1 MRKLVLTCLTTGLIV
16 TTGWAQ
22 TLFTYGDNAVSKKE
36 FLRNYEK
43 NALNKKPDFSEQ
55 ALKEYIDLYSLF
67 RMKVKEAERQ
77 QIDTFPAVDAELGNY
92 RRQLAKTY
100 LTDEEVNN
108 KLIREAYDRMK
119 EERHVAHIM
128 LMAPAGLNADDT
140 LKLYNRMDSI
150 YNAITKKKADFGEM
164 AKIYSEDRGSKD
176 NGGDIGYMTSLQTLY
191 PFETAVYT
199 TQVGKIS
206 RPFRTALGYHIVK
219 VIAARPARGEV
230 QVAQIL
236 FGAPESKG
244 AEGKAEAKQL
254 AEKALLELK
263 AGAKFEDLVAKY
275 SEDKFTKEEGG
286 VMPKFGVG
294 SKVPAFED
302 AAFALKKPGDLSQPV
317 ETQYGYHIIKLI
329 KKYPLAPFDS
339 LHNQIKKSVENDSRA
354 QVAKDIYFDKIK
366 KDNNFKEY
374 PASFEEVQAFIRA
387 IPDTG
392 KDANLLSDA
401 YTKMTKP
408 LFNLGKNTY
417 SQRDLLFFVENMTR
431 GKLMGPKQNMARDLY
446 NLYLNRVVNDYQEHK
461 LVEENEDFRNLM
473 QEYHDGILLFQL
485 MDDNV
490 WSKASRDT
498 AGLKAFYNQNKG
510 KYQWEPGFKG
520 AVYKFK
526 DEQALKD
533 GLKVLNAKKNVTD
546 EDVVKATNTESRPD
560 GVTIQSGRYEFAH
573 FTEAPRAE
581 LTKGAV
587 TKPVKNSD
595 GTYTVV
601 KVNEVYDTNTPKSL
615 EDARGYVV
623 AEYQDYLERKW
634 NEELRVKYP
643 VKVDANVLKGMVK

>member
-1 MRKLVLTCLTTGLIV
+1 MRKLILTCLASGFIISTG
-16 TTGWAQ
+16 GAQ

-43 NALNKKPDFSEQ
+43 NTINKKPDFSDK

-77 QIDTFPAVDAELGNY
+77 QIDTFPAVDAELNNY

-108 KLIREAYDRMK
+108 KLMLEAYNRMR

-128 LMAPAGLNADDT
+128 LMAPAGLNAEDT

-150 YNAITKKKADFGEM
+150 YNALIKKKADFGAL
-164 AKIYSEDRGSKD
+164 AKEYSEDRGSKD
-176 NGGDIGYMTSLQTLY
+176 NGGDIGYMTALQTLY
-191 PFETAVYT
+191 PFENAVYNT
-199 TQVGKIS
+199 PVGKVS
-206 RPFRTALGYHIVK
+206 RPFRTALGFHIVK
-219 VIAARPARGEV
+219 VIASRPSRGEI

-236 FGAPESKG
+236 FSAPASKG
-244 AEGKAEAKQL
+244 EAGKVEAKKLADKAEV
-254 AEKALLELK
+254 ELR
-263 AGAKFEDLVAKY
+263 AGAKFADLVTKY
-275 SEDKFTKEEGG
+275 SDDKFTKNQEG
-286 VMPKFGVG
+286 VMEKFGVG
-294 SKVPAFED
+294 SKVPEFED
-302 AAFALKKPGDLSQPV
+302 AAFALNKPGDISQPV

-339 LHNQIKKSVENDSRA
+339 LRNQIKKSVENDSRA
-354 QVAKDIYFDKIK
+354 QVAKDAYFNKIK
-366 KDNNFKEY
+366 QENNFKEY
-374 PASFEEVQAFIRA
+374 TTNFDEVQSFIRA

-392 KDANLLSDA
+392 KDANLLSHE

-417 SQRDLLFFVENMTR
+417 SQRDMLFFVENMTR

-446 NLYLNRVVNDYQEHK
+446 NLYLNRVLNDYQEHK
-461 LVEENEDFRNLM
+461 LIDENEDFRNLM

-498 AGLKAFYNQNKG
+498 AGLKNFYNQNKD

-526 DEQALKD
+526 DEEALKE
-533 GLKVLNAKKNVTD
+533 GLKVLNTKKTITD
-546 EDVVKATNTESRPD
+546 EDVAKAANSESKPD

-573 FTEAPRAE
+573 FNDAPRAE

-587 TKPVKNSD
+587 TKPLKNTD
-595 GTYTVV
+595 GSYTVV
-601 KVNEVYDTNTPKSL
+601 KVNEVFNTNTQKSL
-615 EDARGYVV
+615 EEARGYVV
-623 AEYQDYLERKW
+623 AEYQDYLEKKW
-634 NEELRVKYP
+634 NETLRSKYP
-643 VKVDANVLKGMVK
+643 VKVDEKVLKGMEK

>member
-43 NALNKKPDFSEQ
+43 NALNKKPDFSET
-55 ALKEYIDLYSLF
+55 ALREYVDLYSLF

-77 QIDTFPAVDAELGNY
+77 QIDTFPQVQSELDNY

-108 KLIREAYDRMK
+108 KLIREAYNRMK

-128 LMAPAGLNADDT
+128 FLAPAGLNAEDT

-150 YNAITKKKADFGEM
+150 YNAITKKKADFGTL
-164 AKIYSEDRGSKD
+164 AKIYSEDKGSKD

-191 PFETAVYT
+191 AFENAVYST
-199 TQVGKIS
+199 PEGKVS
-206 RPFRTALGYHIVK
+206 RPFRSPLGFHIVK
-219 VIAARPARGEV
+219 VIDIRPARGEV

-236 FGAPESKG
+236 FGTPESKG
-244 AEGKAEAKQL
+244 AEGKAEAKAL
-254 AEKALLELK
+254 AEKALHELK
-263 AGAKFEDLVAKY
+263 AGAKFETLVEKY
-275 SEDKFTKEEGG
+275 SDDKFTKSNGG
-286 VMPKFGVG
+286 VMPRFGVG
-294 SKVPAFED
+294 SKVPEFED
-302 AAFALKKPGDLSQPV
+302 AAFALKNPGDLSQPV

-329 KKYPLAPFDS
+329 KKYPLAPFDTMY
-339 LHNQIKKSVENDSRA
+339 NMIKKSVENDSRA
-354 QVAKDIYFDKIK
+354 QVAKDIYFAKIK
-366 KDNNFKEY
+366 KENNFKEY
-374 PASFEEVQAFIRA
+374 PQSFEEVQSYIRA

-392 KDANLLSDA
+392 KDANLMGDA

-408 LFNLGKNTY
+408 LFTLGKNTY
-417 SQRDLLFFVENMTR
+417 SQRDMLFFVEGMTR

-446 NLYLNRVVNDYQEHK
+446 NLYQNRVVTDYQEHK
-461 LVEENEDFRNLM
+461 LVEENEEFRNLM

-498 AGLKAFYNQNKG
+498 AGLTAFYNQHKD

-526 DEQALKD
+526 DEAALKD
-533 GLKVLNAKKNVTD
+533 GMKALNSKKAVTD
-546 EDVVKATNTESRPD
+546 EDVVKAVNSESRPD
-560 GVTIQSGRYEFAH
+560 GVTIQSGRFEFSH
-573 FTEAPRAE
+573 FTEAPRAA

-601 KVNEVYDTNTPKSL
+601 KVAEVFDTNTVKSL
-615 EDARGYVV
+615 DDARGYVV
-623 AEYQDYLERKW
+623 AEYQDYLENTW
-634 NEELRVKYP
+634 NKELRAKYP
-643 VKVDANVLKGMVK
+643 VKIDENTLKSMVK